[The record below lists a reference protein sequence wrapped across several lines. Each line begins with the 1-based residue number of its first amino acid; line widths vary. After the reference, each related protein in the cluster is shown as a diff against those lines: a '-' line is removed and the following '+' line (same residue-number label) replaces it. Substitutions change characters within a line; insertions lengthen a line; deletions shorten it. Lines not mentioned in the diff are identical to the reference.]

1 VVEVLA
7 PSIENELALAK
18 LGEGFVSEA
27 GTGGVKLPIVIAIAA
42 GSVVL
47 GMIGAL
53 AGFTFISNNGSASNS
68 GDDSPTPSSEIAET
82 EAEVS
87 DTQGDSNSSNSIQDK
102 MDAYVQ
108 WDVNSYVVDAARE
121 CTYRAG
127 YLDMQINVT
136 NLSEAAIIAGEAY
149 VVIEDLFGNQ
159 LMLLT
164 TPIDIQIASGETAT
178 IGSTG
183 GTCWDLGNYGD
194 ELRLKEM
201 ADPYSATKV
210 VFYLETLALE
220 SGEIVSF

>member
-1 VVEVLA
+1 MKVLA
-7 PSIENELALAK
+7 PSTENELGLSN
-18 LGEGFVSEA
+18 LREVFVSEA
-27 GTGGVKLPIVIAIAA
+27 GSGSVKLPIVIAIAA

-53 AGFTFISNNGSASNS
+53 AGFTFISNNDSTSNS
-68 GDDSPTPSSEIAET
+68 GDDSSTPSSEIAET
-82 EAEVS
+82 EAEAS
-87 DTQGDSNSSNSIQDK
+87 DTQGDSDSSSSIQNK

-108 WDVNSYVVDAARE
+108 WDVNSYVVDANRE

-136 NLSEAAIIAGEAY
+136 NLSQAAIIAGEAS
-149 VVIEDLFGNQ
+149 VVIEDLFGNAIMS
-159 LMLLT
+159 LN
-164 TPIDIQIASGETAT
+164 TPIDIQIASGATAT

-210 VFYLETLALE
+210 VFYLESLALE